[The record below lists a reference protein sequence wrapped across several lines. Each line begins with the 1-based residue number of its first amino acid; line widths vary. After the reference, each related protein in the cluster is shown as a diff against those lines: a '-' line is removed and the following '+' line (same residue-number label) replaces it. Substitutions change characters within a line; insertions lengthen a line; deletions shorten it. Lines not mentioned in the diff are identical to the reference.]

1 MYHRVY
7 KLINSKLYTEVIYSK
22 YSFVDLKKDFMEEF
36 WVIFILMSKIQ
47 TIFVH
52 LKGGIILDNFIKQFY
67 NRANL
72 YFKN

>member
-7 KLINSKLYTEVIYSK
+7 KLIYSKLYTEVIDSK

-36 WVIFILMSKIQ
+36 WVIFSFMSKIP

-52 LKGGIILDNFIKQFY
+52 LKVGIILDNFVKQF
-67 NRANL
+67 
-72 YFKN
+72 